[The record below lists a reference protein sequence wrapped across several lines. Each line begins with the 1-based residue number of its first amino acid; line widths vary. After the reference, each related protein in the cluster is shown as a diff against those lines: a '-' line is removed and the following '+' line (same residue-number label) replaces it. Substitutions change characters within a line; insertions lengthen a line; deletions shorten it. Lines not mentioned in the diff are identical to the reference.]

1 MTIEN
6 KKPMEIFDYLVEER
20 NNNNITNELTI
31 DIIKNIRRNISNN
44 KMPFYNFELDTIMY
58 NEYTNKINLY
68 NNKINNK

>member
-44 KMPFYNFELDTIMY
+44 KIPFYNFELDTIMY

-68 NNKINNK
+68 NKSQTSK